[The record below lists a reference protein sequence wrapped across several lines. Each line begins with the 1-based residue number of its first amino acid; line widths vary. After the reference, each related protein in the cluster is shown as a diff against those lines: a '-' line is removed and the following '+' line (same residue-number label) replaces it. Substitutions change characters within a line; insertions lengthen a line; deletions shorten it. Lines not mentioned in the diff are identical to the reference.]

1 MNLLLLERRE
11 LGRPLPYND
20 RRARHVREVLRAA
33 PGDTLAVGIVEG
45 PRGEAVLLNHS
56 AETGLVLG
64 ELHVVAEGPGGGTPD
79 RLHPVSLLLGH
90 VRPIV
95 MKRLLKDLT
104 TLGLERV
111 LVFPGEL
118 GEKSYLSSTMWR
130 DGTVRSRLLDGA
142 SQAGVTCLPAIERHH
157 TLRRALQAVGSAP
170 SSGPTSLRLLCA
182 PSGRDMLDALR
193 GGSNAETEVAEPRA
207 SALPRGGQVAL
218 AVGPERGFTAAEE
231 RQLTDAGFTPV
242 SLGERILRTETAA
255 LLATGMA
262 ISILREG
269 H

>member
-1 MNLLLLERRE
+1 MNLILLERGE

-33 PGDTLAVGIVEG
+33 LGDTLAVGIVEG
-45 PRGEAVLLNHS
+45 PRGEAAILDHS

-64 ELHVVAEGPGGGTPD
+64 ELRVLAEDPGAGSPD

-130 DGTVRSRLLDGA
+130 DGTVRRQLLDGA
-142 SQAGVTCLPAIERHH
+142 AQAGVTCLPTIERHH
-157 TLRRALQAVGSAP
+157 TLRRALDAVELA
-170 SSGPTSLRLLCA
+170 SSGGPTSLRLLCA
-182 PSGRDMLDALR
+182 PSGSDTLAQPQLR
-193 GGSNAETEVAEPRA
+193 GGEVM
-207 SALPRGGQVAL
+207 L

-231 RQLTDAGFTPV
+231 RLLTDAGFAPV

-255 LLATGMA
+255 LLATGLA
-262 ISILREG
+262 IRMLPEA
-269 H
+269 